1 LIGWTKCRLRDIDMV
16 GHDSMREYMSLNISS
31 RPAFKDAQNFAF
43 YTLVD
48 MLRFIVSLA
57 AAALLAVGSPTA
69 GNSHDTPVCKAY
81 PGSSTW
87 PTASEWDA
95 LNRTV
100 DGRLLK
106 PPPPAAVCHPNQPTF
121 DLAVCKATNWTDA
134 ATYANDPV
142 GIICPNW
149 SEDSCR
155 KKHSNQ
161 Y

>member
-1 LIGWTKCRLRDIDMV
+1 MV
-16 GHDSMREYMSLNISS
+16 EYMSLNISS
-31 RPAFKDAQNFAF
+31 YSAFKHAPTIAP
-43 YTLVD
+43 YTLAD
-48 MLRFIVSLA
+48 MLHFIVSLA
-57 AAALLAVGSPTA
+57 AAALVAIASPTSNN
-69 GNSHDTPVCKAY
+69 GHDTPVCKAY

-87 PTASEWDA
+87 PTTTEWKA

-100 DGRLLK
+100 DGHLLK
-106 PPPPAAVCHPNQPTF
+106 PSPPAAVCHPDLPTF

-155 KKHSNQ
+155 KNTLNQ
-161 Y
+161 YH